1 MTELVGLTAP
11 EACANCRNPLKRGAS
26 FCGICGSGLNEPAQL
41 ATQASAGTAWRHP
54 RTLVIATGILILV
67 GALAGEALLG
77 RSETAARRADA
88 RSTNRHLSDLQHAI
102 DVVAAQNAS
111 LASRLRAAEGQV
123 KKANAGS
130 APLAAKVLKS
140 VFTVETSDG
149 EGTGWAAWVEGD
161 STYVITANHVV
172 SSVAAYGDL
181 TVKLHRK
188 GSTWDGRVIKTDAV
202 NDLAVIRVRKRI
214 GTPLWQDPSAEIS
227 PSPGD
232 ELLLVGSPYG
242 LEGTVTQGV
251 VSRVSYNEIQTDAA
265 ANPGN
270 SGGPAVDK
278 QGHIVGVLLAGGG
291 ENLNFTVPI
300 QRACVTVR
308 KC

>member
-1 MTELVGLTAP
+1 M
-11 EACANCRNPLKRGAS
+11 NPIKRGAT
-26 FCGICGSGLNEPAQL
+26 FCGSCGTDVHEL
-41 ATQASAGTAWRHP
+41 ASLGAPPSDQVDHSSRLAWVHRQ
-54 RTLVIATGILILV
+54 TFVAAVCVLILV
-67 GALAGEALLG
+67 SALVAEAWLG
-77 RSETAARRADA
+77 HNEASTRDA
-88 RSTNRHLSDLQHAI
+88 QAQGFGRQLNDLQHSI
-102 DVVAAQNAS
+102 DVLSAQNAS

-123 KKANAGS
+123 KKVNAGS
-130 APLAAKVLKS
+130 APLAAMILKS
-140 VFTVETSDG
+140 VFTVETGDG
-149 EGTGWAAWVEGD
+149 EGTGWAAWVAGD

-172 SSVAAYGDL
+172 AGNVAYGDR

-188 GSTWDGRVIKTDAV
+188 SSTWEGRVIRTDTV

-214 GTPLWQDPSAEIS
+214 ATPLWQDPSAQIS

-232 ELLLVGSPYG
+232 QLLLVGSPYG

-278 QGHIVGVLLAGGG
+278 QGHVVGVLLAGGG

-300 QRACVTVR
+300 QRACVTLR
-308 KC
+308 RC